1 MCKAQ
6 KRVLAMILTIVFIAT
21 SIFIVP
27 LTANAASTFTK
38 ITSTTRIDSKY
49 SFSPRWIS
57 GKTYME
63 PFGDT
68 AKYSYAE
75 DLWNLEGGGSRYG
88 TVNSNWYY
96 PVRLTS
102 ASQKGKMGVWY
113 RNVGEYQGKML
124 DMKFTIVDWSQ
135 IRTNTVLTSSAIP
148 GGSKVSH
155 TTIFFGKTDIT
166 LHTISGYM
174 KQPKFRLEF
183 FDKQGNSVAI
193 SGHNT
198 FKDIDDAQ
206 FYIASTD
213 VHGYLASNTKL
224 TASGNR
230 VQSPSGG
237 AGENDKPNWL
247 TITYDNKKAIDFVFN
262 NNLSENENFTTVKRK
277 TRGLMVIIFDGDSL
291 APFTTP
297 APVKTGSA
305 ETMPGATVSYNVAFT
320 VPQQPTG
327 YLYSKF
333 VLSDTLPDGL
343 TYKGFNVKD
352 DTGADVTSNFT
363 SSVNG
368 QTVTITPT
376 NLSSS
381 SFYFKG
387 YTVTINA
394 TCEDKDYKDQQGS
407 DGKVIL
413 KNQAKITAKNSPSVP
428 EETKTSNV
436 VNTEVLFK
444 IDTKTDGNGTVTAS
458 EDGISGGSSR
468 TISFNPNAGYDVG
481 TVTVNGEIVR
491 VTSNNDYTINNIT
504 QNYDINVNFVPL
516 TNRAVYLEK
525 WIHKDDVNMANG
537 TPTVIFKLEGTDLN
551 GKKHTYYTGQELDER
566 LLEGDYYIFKIGFSG
581 LTAGTYTASE
591 IKTSRYALDSV
602 YEKKFNFNLG
612 EFEYIKVNNDVLNC
626 DLVNNQ
632 NVQGKFLNKRT
643 KIQGFSHSDLK
654 ANVFIN
660 SLNPVK

>member
-1 MCKAQ
+1 M
-6 KRVLAMILTIVFIAT
+6 
-21 SIFIVP
+21 SIFKNLPWGQGSKLRQFIVIFILIGMMISVIIP
-27 LTANAASTFTK
+27 FSIIQSNAVSTFTK
-38 ITSTTRIDSKY
+38 ISSSTRIDSKY

-75 DLWNLEGGGSRYG
+75 DLWNLEGGGSQYG

-135 IRTNTVLTSSAIP
+135 IRTNTVLTSPAIP

-183 FDKQGNSVAI
+183 FDKSGNPVAI

-206 FYIASTD
+206 LYIASTD

-247 TITYDNKKAIDFVFN
+247 TITYDNKTAIDFVFN
-262 NNLSENENFTTVKRK
+262 NNLSENENFSTVKRK
-277 TRGLMVIIFDGDSL
+277 TRGLMVIIFDGDTL

-297 APVKTGSA
+297 APTKTGTAVS
-305 ETMPGATVSYNVAFT
+305 TPGGTVSYNVAFT
-320 VPQQPTG
+320 VPQQPAG

-333 VLSDTLPDGL
+333 VLSDTLPNGL
-343 TYKGFNVKD
+343 KYTGFSVKD
-352 DTGADVTSNFT
+352 DTGANVTGNFT
-363 SSVNG
+363 GQISG
-368 QTVTITPT
+368 QTFTLTPN

-381 SFYFKG
+381 AFFFKG
-387 YTVTINA
+387 YTVTIN
-394 TCEDKDYKDQQGS
+394 TTVEDKDYKDQQGS
-407 DGKVIL
+407 DGRVIL
-413 KNQAKITAKNSPSVP
+413 KNQAKIIAKNSPSVP

-436 VNTEVLFK
+436 INTEILFN
-444 IDTKTDGNGTVTAS
+444 INTKTDGNGSITDS
-458 EDGISGGSSR
+458 IKGISAGS
-468 TISFNPNAGYDVG
+468 TKEITFTPNAGYEVD
-481 TVTVNGEIVR
+481 TVTVDGTQ
-491 VTSNNDYTINNIT
+491 VTATDKYIFSDIT
-504 QNYDINVNFVPL
+504 KNHDISVTFKPTTDNVVTL
-516 TNRAVYLEK
+516 TKKIAET
-525 WIHKDDVNMANG
+525 DVNMANG
-537 TPTVIFKLEGTDLN
+537 TPTAIFKLTGTDLN
-551 GKKHTYYTGQELDER
+551 GDSHQYQKVVTLTEDTLKDGYYVVKVK
-566 LLEGDYYIFKIGFSG
+566 FNN
-581 LTAGTYTASE
+581 LTAGTYTAAE
-591 IKTSRYALDSV
+591 VDTSRYLLT
-602 YEKKFNFNLG
+602 N
-612 EFEYIKVNNDVLNC
+612 VLADQNARTEDNTLVC
-626 DLVNNQ
+626 DLVN
-632 NVQGKFLNKRT
+632 GKEASGTFLNGKT
-643 KIQGFSHSDLK
+643 ILQCFSHNNMK
-654 ANVFIN
+654 HN
-660 SLNPVK
+660 SFL

>member
-38 ITSTTRIDSKY
+38 ITSSTRIDSKY

-68 AKYSYAE
+68 AKYSYTE
-75 DLWNLEGGGSRYG
+75 DLWNLEGGGSQYG

-113 RNVGEYQGKML
+113 RNVGEYNGQML

-297 APVKTGSA
+297 APVKSGTSQS
-305 ETMPGATVSYNVAFT
+305 TPGENVSYNVAFN

-343 TYKGFNVKD
+343 KYTGFSVKD
-352 DTGADVTSNFT
+352 DTGANVTGNFT
-363 SSVNG
+363 GSING
-368 QTVTITPT
+368 QVFTLTPN

-387 YTVTINA
+387 YTVTIN
-394 TCEDKDYKDQQGS
+394 TTVEDKDFANQQGT

-413 KNQAKITAKNSPSVP
+413 KNQANITAKNSPSVP

-491 VTSNNDYTINNIT
+491 VTSNNDYTISNIT
-504 QNYDINVNFVPL
+504 ENHEVSVTFTPRTDKEVTLYKTIPANQ
-516 TNRAVYLEK
+516 
-525 WIHKDDVNMANG
+525 VNMAHG

-551 GKKHTYYTGQELDER
+551 GEFHTYYRTVQLDEDT
-566 LLEGDYYIFKIGFSG
+566 LVEYDGVKYYEAKAYFGDITS
-581 LTAGTYTASE
+581 GTYTATE
-591 IKTSRYALDSV
+591 VDTSRFDLSKVGA
-602 YEKKFNFNLG
+602 G
-612 EFEYIKVNNDVLNC
+612 EGATVSGNSIVC
-626 DLVNNQ
+626 DLVNTRHAMGGFFNTGTQ
-632 NVQGKFLNKRT
+632 
-643 KIQGFSHSDLK
+643 IQYFSHNDLK
-654 ANVFIN
+654 ENEF
-660 SLNPVK
+660 SSWGMPW

>member
-38 ITSTTRIDSKY
+38 ITSSTRIDSKY

-75 DLWNLEGGGSRYG
+75 DLWKLEGGGSRYG
-88 TVNSNWYY
+88 TLNSNWYY

-148 GGSKVSH
+148 GGSKVSY

-277 TRGLMVIIFDGDSL
+277 TRGLILIIFDGDSL

-297 APVKTGSA
+297 APVKSGTSQS
-305 ETMPGATVSYNVAFT
+305 TPGENVSYNVAFN

-343 TYKGFNVKD
+343 KYTGFSVKD
-352 DTGADVTSNFT
+352 DTGANVTGNFT
-363 SSVNG
+363 GSING
-368 QTVTITPT
+368 QVFTLTPN

-387 YTVTINA
+387 YTVTIN
-394 TCEDKDYKDQQGS
+394 TTVEDKDFANQQGT
-407 DGKVIL
+407 DGRVIL
-413 KNQAKITAKNSPSVP
+413 KNQANITAKNSPSVP

-436 VNTEVLFK
+436 VNTEIVFK
-444 IDTKTDGNGTVTAS
+444 VNTSTDGNGNITPS
-458 EDGISGGSSR
+458 EAGISGGSKKLLAFS
-468 TISFNPNAGYDVG
+468 PNAGFRMLNG
-481 TVTVNGEIVR
+481 SVNGEL
-491 VTSNNDYTINNIT
+491 DYSDDKVEFTLNGIIISDIT
-504 QNYDINVNFVPL
+504 RNYDINVNFAPL
-516 TNRAVYLEK
+516 TNRSVSLEK
-525 WIHKDDVNMANG
+525 RIHKDDINMANG
-537 TPTVIFKLEGTDLN
+537 TPTTIFKIEGTDVV
-551 GKKHTYYTGQELDER
+551 GEKHTYYAPIILDKSKLDDDGYYKGTLELHN
-566 LLEGDYYIFKIGFSG
+566 
-581 LTAGTYTASE
+581 LTAGTYTVSE
-591 IKTSRYALDSV
+591 IDTSRYTEDTVIAES
-602 YEKKFNFNLG
+602 NS
-612 EFEYIKVNNDVLNC
+612 KVSGDTLIC
-626 DLVNNQ
+626 DLVHNEWASG
-632 NVQGKFLNKRT
+632 VFVNKGT
-643 KIQGFSHSDLK
+643 YKQGFSHNDI
-654 ANVFIN
+654 VFNEFI
-660 SLNPVK
+660 SLIQQ

>member
-6 KRVLAMILTIVFIAT
+6 KRVLAILLTIVFIAT
-21 SIFIVP
+21 SIFTVP
-27 LTANAASTFTK
+27 LVADAASTFTK
-38 ITSTTRIDSKY
+38 ITSSTRIDSKY

-88 TVNSNWYY
+88 TINSNWYY

-135 IRTNTVLTSSAIP
+135 IRINTVLTSSAIP

-174 KQPKFRLEF
+174 KKPKFRLEF

-193 SGHNT
+193 SVHNT

-247 TITYDNKKAIDFVFN
+247 TITYDNKTAIDFVFN
-262 NNLSENENFTTVKRK
+262 NNLSENENFSTVKRK
-277 TRGLMVIIFDGDSL
+277 TRGLMVIIFDGDTL

-297 APVKTGSA
+297 APTKTGTAVS
-305 ETMPGATVSYNVAFT
+305 TPGGTVSYNVAFT
-320 VPQQPTG
+320 VPQQPAG

-333 VLSDTLPDGL
+333 VLSDTLPSGL
-343 TYKGFNVKD
+343 KYTGFSVKD
-352 DTGADVTSNFT
+352 DTGANVTGNFT
-363 SSVNG
+363 GQISG
-368 QTVTITPT
+368 QTFTLTPN

-381 SFYFKG
+381 AFFFKG
-387 YTVTINA
+387 YTVTIN
-394 TCEDKDYKDQQGS
+394 TTVEDKDFASQQGS
-407 DGKVIL
+407 NGKVIL
-413 KNQAKITAKNSPSVP
+413 QNKATITAKNSPSVA

-436 VNTEVLFK
+436 VNTEIVFK
-444 IDTKTDGNGTVTAS
+444 VNTSTDGNGTITQSAS
-458 EDGISGGSSR
+458 GISGGSNK
-468 TISFNPNAGYDVG
+468 TITMTPKAGYIVD
-481 TVTVNGEIVR
+481 TVTVDGEDKGNIGTYTFSDISENHDISAT
-491 VTSNNDYTINNIT
+491 VTPRTDNKVTLYKRIS
-504 QNYDINVNFVPL
+504 
-516 TNRAVYLEK
+516 
-525 WIHKDDVNMANG
+525 KDDVNMAHG

-551 GKKHTYYTGQELDER
+551 GEFHTYYRTVQLDEDTLVESGGVR
-566 LLEGDYYIFKIGFSG
+566 YYEAKAYFGDITS
-581 LTAGTYTASE
+581 GTYTATE
-591 IKTSRYALDSV
+591 VDTSRFVLSEVGA
-602 YEKKFNFNLG
+602 G
-612 EFEYIKVNNDVLNC
+612 EGATVSGNSIVC
-626 DLVNNQ
+626 DLVNTRHAR
-632 NVQGKFLNKRT
+632 GGFLNIGT
-643 KIQGFSHSDLK
+643 QIQYFSHNDLK
-654 ANVFIN
+654 ENEF
-660 SLNPVK
+660 SSWGMPW

>member
-68 AKYSYAE
+68 AKYSYTE
-75 DLWNLEGGGSRYG
+75 DLWNLEGGGSQYG

-113 RNVGEYQGKML
+113 RNVGEYNGKML

-148 GGSKVSH
+148 GGSRVSH

-262 NNLSENENFTTVKRK
+262 NNLSENENFATIKRK

-297 APVKTGSA
+297 APVKTGPA
-305 ETMPGATVSYNVAFT
+305 ETTPGADVSYNVAFN
-320 VPQQPTG
+320 VPQQPSG

-343 TYKGFNVKD
+343 TYKSFSVKN
-352 DTGADVTSNFT
+352 DTGANVTSNFT

-394 TCEDKDYKDQQGS
+394 VADEEFAGKQDAN
-407 DGKVIL
+407 GKVIL
-413 KNQAKITAKNSPSVP
+413 KNQASITAKNTPSVP
-428 EETKTSNV
+428 EETKASNV

-468 TISFNPNAGYDVG
+468 AISFNPNAGYEVD
-481 TVTVNGEIVR
+481 TVTVDGEKVDAKD
-491 VTSNNDYTINNIT
+491 SYTISNIAENHEVSVT
-504 QNYDINVNFVPL
+504 FKPTEDNKVML
-516 TNRAVYLEK
+516 TKKIDA
-525 WIHKDDVNMANG
+525 DDVNMSNG
-537 TPTVIFKLEGTDLN
+537 TPTAIFKVEGTDLN
-551 GKKHTYYTGQELDER
+551 GKHHVYYQTVRLDEDT
-566 LLEGDYYIFKIGFSG
+566 LKDGY
-581 LTAGTYTASE
+581 YTASVLFDNIVAGNYTATE
-591 IKTSRYALDSV
+591 IDTSRYDLNSILAGQNASVLGDS
-602 YEKKFNFNLG
+602 
-612 EFEYIKVNNDVLNC
+612 LNC
-626 DLVNNQ
+626 DLVN
-632 NVQGKFLNKRT
+632 GKVAEGTFVNSGT
-643 KIQGFSHSDLK
+643 EIQYFSHNHFK
-654 ANVFIN
+654 NNVFHQKGDIQ
-660 SLNPVK
+660 

>member
-6 KRVLAMILTIVFIAT
+6 KRVLAILLTIVFIAT
-21 SIFIVP
+21 SIFTVP
-27 LTANAASTFTK
+27 LVADAASTFTK
-38 ITSTTRIDSKY
+38 ITSSTRIDSKY

-88 TVNSNWYY
+88 TINSNWYY

-135 IRTNTVLTSSAIP
+135 IRINTVLTSSAIP

-174 KQPKFRLEF
+174 KKPKFRLEF

-247 TITYDNKKAIDFVFN
+247 TITYDNKTAIDFVFN
-262 NNLSENENFTTVKRK
+262 NNLSENENFSTVKRK
-277 TRGLMVIIFDGDSL
+277 TRGLMVIIFDGDTL

-297 APVKTGSA
+297 APTKTGTAVS
-305 ETMPGATVSYNVAFT
+305 TPGGTVSYNVAFT
-320 VPQQPTG
+320 VPQQPAG

-333 VLSDTLPDGL
+333 VLSDTLPSGL
-343 TYKGFNVKD
+343 KYTGFSVKD
-352 DTGADVTSNFT
+352 DTGANVTGNFT
-363 SSVNG
+363 GQISG
-368 QTVTITPT
+368 QTFTLTPN

-381 SFYFKG
+381 AFFFKG
-387 YTVTINA
+387 YTVTIN
-394 TCEDKDYKDQQGS
+394 TTVEDKDFASQQGS
-407 DGKVIL
+407 NGKVIL
-413 KNQAKITAKNSPSVP
+413 QNKATITAKNSPSVA

-436 VNTEVLFK
+436 VNTEIVFK
-444 IDTKTDGNGTVTAS
+444 VNTSTDGNGTITQS
-458 EDGISGGSSR
+458 ESGISGGSNK
-468 TISFNPNAGYDVG
+468 TITMTPKAGYIVD
-481 TVTVNGEIVR
+481 TVTVDGEDKGNIGTYTFSDISENHDISATFTPR
-491 VTSNNDYTINNIT
+491 TDNKVTLYKRIS
-504 QNYDINVNFVPL
+504 
-516 TNRAVYLEK
+516 
-525 WIHKDDVNMANG
+525 KDDVNMAHG
-537 TPTVIFKLEGTDLN
+537 TPTAIFKLEGTDLN
-551 GKKHTYYTGQELDER
+551 GKNHTYYKTLMLDEST
-566 LLEGDYYIFKIGFSG
+566 LYKDEYYIGSVTFENIVS
-581 LTAGTYTASE
+581 GTYTATE
-591 IKTSRYALDSV
+591 VDTSRYDLVEVQSGDNATVSGTSIV
-602 YEKKFNFNLG
+602 
-612 EFEYIKVNNDVLNC
+612 C
-626 DLVNNQ
+626 DLVNGNHAYGFFFNAGTQ
-632 NVQGKFLNKRT
+632 
-643 KIQGFSHSDLK
+643 IQYFSHNDILY
-654 ANVFIN
+654 NQLV
-660 SLNPVK
+660 VMQQ